1 MLLNQIRSDHNIFG
15 RPKLNFLTPNLFCGR
30 LMARR
35 SKGGVQMQGQSPA
48 SQIASDLAADVH
60 DGTLRAGEMFP
71 SERDLC
77 ERFGVGRSIVRD
89 GMTILQG
96 MGLADH
102 TKGKR
107 PRVAE
112 PTLAGVM
119 SSASDAAQY
128 FFKDIEGRAH
138 LQQARLFLET
148 SMVRYAV
155 ENASNAQI
163 AKMVGTIEECDAS
176 LNDVAKFRSAD
187 VKFHRALAE
196 VPGNP
201 IFVALHEAFVDRL
214 MKGAPI
220 QKDLKEHNSTS
231 NEGHKKIISA
241 ILAKDTNA
249 AVKSLTAHLVR
260 NYEFFLHDSLSRGT
274 AENS

>member
-1 MLLNQIRSDHNIFG
+1 MS
-15 RPKLNFLTPNLFCGR
+15 
-30 LMARR
+30 A
-35 SKGGVQMQGQSPA
+35 QSPA
-48 SQIASDLAADVH
+48 SHIASELAADVH

-102 TKGKR
+102 SRGKR

-119 SSASDAAQY
+119 SSASDAAQH
-128 FFKDIEGRAH
+128 FFNDAEGRAH

-148 SMVRYAV
+148 SMIRFAV

-163 AKMVGTIEECDAS
+163 AKMVGAIEECDAC
-176 LNDVAKFRSAD
+176 LNDVAGFRSAD

-220 QKDLKEHNSTS
+220 QDDLKKHNRTS
-231 NEGHKKIISA
+231 NEGHKQIISA
-241 ILAKDTNA
+241 ILAKEPDA
-249 AVKSLTAHLVR
+249 AVKALTAHLVR
-260 NYEFFLHDSLSRGT
+260 NYESYLHRSLASEAT
-274 AENS
+274 ENS

>member
-1 MLLNQIRSDHNIFG
+1 
-15 RPKLNFLTPNLFCGR
+15 
-30 LMARR
+30 
-35 SKGGVQMQGQSPA
+35 MQRQSLA
-48 SQIASDLAADVH
+48 SHIATELAADVH
-60 DGTLRAGEMFP
+60 NGALREGEMYP

-96 MGLADH
+96 MGLTGH
-102 TKGKR
+102 IKGKR
-107 PRVAE
+107 PRVTE

-119 SSASDAAQY
+119 SSVSDAAQY
-128 FFKDIEGRAH
+128 FFKDMEGRAH

-148 SMVRYAV
+148 SMVQYAV

-163 AKMVGTIEECDAS
+163 AKMAVTVEECDAS
-176 LNDVAKFRSAD
+176 LTDITKFRGAD

-214 MKGAPI
+214 MRNAPI
-220 QKDLKEHNSTS
+220 KANSKEHNTAS

-241 ILAKDTNA
+241 ILARDTDA

-260 NYEFFLHDSLSRGT
+260 NYEVFLPGSISRGK
-274 AENS
+274 EESS